1 MFGCWWWVRDYL
13 KGRKG
18 MSQKEIEN
26 KECTECESAF
36 RLVYTLDDTSGYPKF
51 CPFCSAE
58 MYDDKDEELDEED
71 S

>member
-1 MFGCWWWVRDYL
+1 
-13 KGRKG
+13 

-26 KECTECESAF
+26 RECPDCESIF
-36 RLVYTLDDTSGYPKF
+36 RLVYNLDDTSGYPKF

-58 MYDDKDEELDEED
+58 MYDDKDDKLQVEED

>member
-1 MFGCWWWVRDYL
+1 
-13 KGRKG
+13 